1 MWDLLAQKTLSK
13 SIDAHARAITDINWH
28 ARNPNLMATV
38 SMDAGIRG
46 WDLRAWDRPFM
57 RVCAWTA
64 GGTQVKWN
72 RQHDHW
78 VATAHGEMVYVW
90 DDRKGSVPVV
100 EVKAHDSKIY
110 GIDWDRE
117 HRHKLVT
124 CSLGGFS
131 QRSGKAITDTT
142 DKTIKYWSF
151 NELAPANDQVHDEY
165 HDTVLAPNEPV
176 HTISTSYPVWRARN
190 LPFGHG
196 VLSLPQRG
204 TDTLDMFSATSS
216 EPVETFE
223 GHDNVVKEF
232 VWRSRGGE
240 DPTREDREFQ
250 LITWSKDRTLRI
262 WPVSREVTERV
273 GYKYGAPI
281 KVLHS
286 RRGAADITYTRAL
299 DADERKNLPL
309 PVVNP
314 SGIARQKM
322 AKAEVAMTRG
332 GGQRAKGMDQLEW
345 LTKVTRNKASPDSST
360 IPSRVGSM
368 SRTASRG
375 ASAER
380 IGERGEFLSL
390 KDEVV
395 LVNKIFPRP
404 KIKFE
409 KVRKVYM
416 FVSRG

>member
-1 MWDLLAQKTLSK
+1 MLS
-13 SIDAHARAITDINWH
+13 
-28 ARNPNLMATV
+28 L
-38 SMDAGIRG
+38 
-46 WDLRAWDRPFM
+46 
-57 RVCAWTA
+57 
-64 GGTQVKWN
+64 
-72 RQHDHW
+72 
-78 VATAHGEMVYVW
+78 
-90 DDRKGSVPVV
+90 
-100 EVKAHDSKIY
+100 
-110 GIDWDRE
+110 
-117 HRHKLVT
+117 
-124 CSLGGFS
+124 
-131 QRSGKAITDTT
+131 

-151 NELAPANDQVHDEY
+151 DELAPANAGVHNEY
-165 HDTVLAPNEPV
+165 QDSVLAPSEPS

-216 EPVETFE
+216 EPVERFQ

-240 DPTREDREFQ
+240 DPDREDREFQ

-262 WPVSREVTERV
+262 WPVSKEVTERV
-273 GYKYGAPI
+273 GYSHGAPI

-286 RRGAADITYTRAL
+286 RRGAADITYTRAP
-299 DADERKNLPL
+299 DADDKKNLPP

-322 AKAEVAMTRG
+322 AKAETAMTRG

-375 ASAER
+375 TSADR
-380 IGERGEFLSL
+380 IGEKGEWLSL

-395 LVNKIFPRP
+395 LVNKIFPKP

-409 KVRKVYM
+409 KVRM
-416 FVSRG
+416 GPRRPH

>member
-1 MWDLLAQKTLSK
+1 MRRRSYL
-13 SIDAHARAITDINWH
+13 
-28 ARNPNLMATV
+28 V
-38 SMDAGIRG
+38 SVD
-46 WDLRAWDRPFM
+46 
-57 RVCAWTA
+57 
-64 GGTQVKWN
+64 N
-72 RQHDHW
+72 
-78 VATAHGEMVYVW
+78 
-90 DDRKGSVPVV
+90 
-100 EVKAHDSKIY
+100 
-110 GIDWDRE
+110 
-117 HRHKLVT
+117 
-124 CSLGGFS
+124 
-131 QRSGKAITDTT
+131 T

-151 NELAPANDQVHDEY
+151 NELAPANDQIHNEY
-165 HDTVLAPNEPV
+165 HDSVLAPNEPV

-240 DPTREDREFQ
+240 DSTREDREFQ

-273 GYKYGAPI
+273 GYKFGAPI

-286 RRGAADITYTRAL
+286 RRGAADITYTRPL
-299 DADERKNLPL
+299 DADEKKNLPL

-322 AKAEVAMTRG
+322 AKTDTAMTRG
-332 GGQRAKGMDQLEW
+332 NGQRSKGMDQLEW

-375 ASAER
+375 TSAER
-380 IGERGEFLSL
+380 IGEKGEFLTL

-395 LVNKIFPRP
+395 LVNKIFPKP

-409 KVRKVYM
+409 KVRHRIRLRANDR
-416 FVSRG
+416 ST